1 MRTMPGPL
9 KTWLDSNSVSYFA
22 DTYLITLLDGSTIY
36 RWTSAD
42 VDLVISGQTFRS
54 QGANGPLIQRGS
66 YNQSARLTVDT
77 LDLTLVGGVYLI
89 GGKTLPQL
97 AVQGYFDGAR
107 VQVDHLIGPD
117 LPGALALGVL
127 PKFFEGRV
135 AAMDPNG
142 AQVALQLKSELESLN
157 VLLPR
162 FMLQPACGNAVYD
175 ANCGLV
181 RATFTIAGT
190 ATGGTTTTVTS
201 TSAAIIAKATGYFDL
216 GVLAFTSGALNGSR
230 RAVKASV
237 LATGV
242 TTFTMALPFASAPA
256 NGDTFTVYPGCHRDK
271 NDCGASKFN
280 NLAQHRGYS
289 HIPTSEAGA

>member
-1 MRTMPGPL
+1 MPGAL
-9 KTWLDSNSVSYFA
+9 KTWLDTHDVSYFA
-22 DTYLITLLDGSTIY
+22 DTYKIVLLDGTTTY

-66 YNQSARLTVDT
+66 YDQSARLTIDT
-77 LDLTLVGGVYLI
+77 LDLTLVGGSFTI
-89 GGKTLPQL
+89 NGKSLPQL

-135 AAMDPNG
+135 ASMDPNG
-142 AQVALQLKSELESLN
+142 PAISLRLKSELESLN

-181 RATFTIAGT
+181 RATFTLAGT
-190 ATGGTTTTVTS
+190 ATGGTTTTVTT
-201 TSAAIIAKATGYFDL
+201 TSAAITSKASGYFDL
-216 GVLAFTSGALNGSR
+216 GVLAFTSGALNGLR

-237 LATGV
+237 LSAGT
-242 TTFTMALPFASAPA
+242 TTFTMALPFPSAPL

-271 NDCGASKFN
+271 TDCGPTKFN
-280 NLAQHRGYS
+280 NLPQHRGYP
-289 HIPTSEAGA
+289 HIPSSEAGA